1 MAVSISTMLSS
12 SVFKAA
18 IIIII
23 IILIILNF
31 GFNYFTTLYGLTLIL
46 CV

>member
-18 IIIII
+18 IIII